1 MSTAIVPNW
10 WSALS
15 HGGLL
20 IAPSRIVE
28 HFAKTPPALDWYAE
42 DRLRS
47 ALGRLDA
54 GRKDALGELLD
65 ATLESTLGL
74 GRKNRAETGVWT
86 KGSNLGPEYTH
97 RDATGVAIKPR
108 RVWRGPFDAEL
119 AVFVDDAKRIGV
131 HRGRRSYAQTVEWL
145 RATGRRLAL
154 LTNGHQ
160 WRLVHAG
167 LEADAWA
174 ESDCALWFEEGS
186 EGDALLALRTLL
198 SPDSLIP
205 AKQGATPRLLQAID
219 ESRRGQSELSATLGE
234 NVRTAV
240 ERLIVAHGPALSALL
255 DSEPTPGARAARTKD
270 LYIAACRVVMRLV
283 VLLFSEAREDLLPLD
298 HAVYRDGYSLAGL
311 RDELERA
318 AGSSSKGRMRERTGA
333 WPRLLALFRLMHRGS
348 THQDLP
354 IPRYGGGLFA
364 PGDPHSADPILRAVH
379 ALETASFGSAARVTD
394 LDVFTILRLLTRCRV
409 KIRQGKANRNVV
421 APVDFS
427 DLSSEYIGI
436 LYEGL
441 LDFELKRVD
450 GEHPVIFLGLGDQ
463 PALALDRLEG
473 LEDSAIKG
481 LVEKLGKPSRAS
493 AGDEDADSEDAEDG
507 ADDEESADD
516 DADSDDQAGGD
527 LFDPSTGDNSSGE
540 DDSVDDTDDIPD
552 PTEDLRGAASQRA
565 EAWARRAIDIGKL
578 VAKARSQKPE
588 KLREREAKVDAF
600 AKRLIDRTILPGE
613 WYLVRYGG
621 TRKGSG
627 TYYTKPQLAIP
638 TVQRTLRPLCYDAPL
653 GADGEPDIDAPAARW
668 IPKTPEAILALKVC
682 DPACGSGSFPVA
694 ALRFL
699 TDALYA
705 SLHHHQRISDVGDSS
720 VARLADGD
728 PALRLEDELLPC
740 RKDDDRFEPRLR
752 ARLRRH
758 LVERCI
764 HGVDYDPLAVDLCR
778 VALWI
783 ETLDRNLPFTF
794 LDHRIKCGNALVG
807 TWFDRF
813 RDYPVMAWER
823 EGGDK
828 THTKG
833 VHCEKGAWESA
844 IKVKKKEVQASIKER
859 LRKQSL
865 MFDEPTGASAEV
877 RRKQLAQLV
886 EDLHA
891 IPIHDQEAREIKFR
905 NEIEPALVELR
916 RDFDEWCAL
925 WFWPADRMAIAPLS
939 EALGREDQDSLSA
952 VSELREAYRFFHWE
966 LEFPDVFRGPDSGFD
981 AVVGNP
987 PWEIQKPNSKEF
999 FSNHDPLYRALG
1011 KQEALRRQTELFRE
1025 DAAIEREWIA
1035 TNAHFKALSN
1045 WVKHAGSPFGDPQ
1058 EGGASYSFG
1067 GRAKGGNETLHS
1079 IWRARRASQVSFSDP
1094 EHPFRHQ
1101 GSADINTYKL
1111 FLEQSYALLSG
1122 DGPQGGGRVG
1132 MITPSGIYTDKG
1144 TGALRELFLD
1154 HSSWE
1159 WVFGFENRFKVF
1171 DIHRSFKFAATIVRK
1186 GGRTSA
1192 VRSAF
1197 MRHELSDWARAEEVA
1212 VPYTAQQV
1220 RRFSPGSRAFLEVSN
1235 RRDLEILE
1243 KIYSNSV
1250 LLGDESEDGWGVQY
1264 RTEFHMSN
1272 DSKLFPPRE
1281 KWEAKGYEPDEY
1293 SRWLDTTWHPRT
1305 PDSAAPP
1312 DTARHELEP
1321 GVILSRDGERWTTGE
1336 EIGDV
1341 ALPLYEGRMVGQFA
1355 SSAKGWVS
1363 GKGRAAVWREIG
1375 AEEGVVEPQY
1385 VMSIATLRAERGD
1398 MSRSTR
1404 LAFMDVSSTTN
1415 SRTFIG
1421 TALRGQPC
1429 GHKVPTLRL
1438 PEEDA
1443 EATLQLLGVLGSF
1456 AYDWNLRRRLGGQSL
1471 IWATLAETAV
1481 PSKNRPVLL
1490 KLANEVLA
1498 LVASPRWQADLWT
1511 DAKRANGGFLS
1522 TAPGRAALA
1531 AHERL
1536 RKRVLVDVLAMVAFE
1551 LVPDDVRWVL
1561 SQTDLP
1567 QDQISSNPRQLEP
1580 RGFWRCQKRV
1590 DPELR
1595 HTVLTQVAFVDLQSD
1610 ITAAGGDTERGITA
1624 FLARN
1629 DGEGWMLPETLRL
1642 ADYDL
1647 GHDERAKQHQPVA
1660 SRLGPRFYDWQL
1672 AQSPEDSWRECE
1684 LHAKNLAME
1693 VRPARA

>member
-1 MSTAIVPNW
+1 MSTAIVPTW
-10 WSALS
+10 WSALT

-20 IAPSRIVE
+20 IAPSRIAQ
-28 HFAKTPPALDWYAE
+28 HFGTLPTPLPRYHE

-47 ALGRLDA
+47 ALDRLEA
-54 GRKDALGELLD
+54 GKSDALGELLD
-65 ATLESTLGL
+65 ATLEGALGL
-74 GRKNRAETGVWT
+74 GRKNQVETGFWT
-86 KGSNLGPEYTH
+86 KGSNLGPEFTH
-97 RDATGVAIKPR
+97 RDATTFAIRPK

-131 HRGRRSYAQTVEWL
+131 HRGRRAHARTIEWL

-154 LTNGHQ
+154 LTNGRQ
-160 WRLVHAG
+160 WRIVHAG

-174 ESDCALWFEEGS
+174 ESDTGLWFEEGR
-186 EGDALLALRTLL
+186 EGDALVALRTLL
-198 SPDSLIP
+198 SPESLIP
-205 AKQGATPRLLQAID
+205 AKEAAPCKLIAAID
-219 ESRRGQSELSATLGE
+219 DSRRGQSELSAFLGE

-240 ERLIVAHGPALSALL
+240 ERLIVTHGPVLTELLSA
-255 DSEPTPGARAARTKD
+255 ETPPGARAAGTKD
-270 LYIAACRVVMRLV
+270 LYIAACRVMMRLV
-283 VLLFSEAREDLLPLD
+283 VLLFAEAREDFLPID
-298 HAVYRDGYSLAGL
+298 RAVYRDGYSLAGL
-311 RDELERA
+311 RDALERA
-318 AGSSSKGRMRERTGA
+318 AGSSAKTRMRERGGA
-333 WPRLLALFRLMHRGS
+333 WPRLLALFRLMHAGS
-348 THQDLP
+348 SHPELQVP
-354 IPRYGGGLFA
+354 KYGGGLFA
-364 PGDPHSADPILRAVH
+364 PGCPDSHDPISRAVH
-379 ALETASFGSAARVTD
+379 AFETACFQSGAHITD
-394 LDVFTILRLLTRCRV
+394 HDVFAILRLLTRCKV
-409 KIRQGKANRNVV
+409 KIRQGKSNRYVV

-450 GEHPVIFLGLGDQ
+450 GEHPVVFLGLGDQ
-463 PALALDRLEG
+463 PALALDRLEL
-473 LEDSAIKG
+473 LEDGAIKS
-481 LVEKLGKPSRAS
+481 LVEKLGKPTGSS
-493 AGDEDADSEDAEDG
+493 AGDDESGEDSTDDAG
-507 ADDEESADD
+507 ADDDAEGSGDDESSGGLYDESSADDSSADD
-516 DADSDDQAGGD
+516 DDFADDASDDESD
-527 LFDPSTGDNSSGE
+527 EL
-540 DDSVDDTDDIPD
+540 DS
-552 PTEDLRGAASQRA
+552 TEDLRGAASQRA
-565 EAWARRAIDIGKL
+565 QAWARRAIDIGKL
-578 VAKARSQKPE
+578 VPKARSQTAD
-588 KLREREAKVDAF
+588 KLRERAAKVDAY
-600 AKRLIDRTILPGE
+600 AKRLIERTILPGE

-638 TVQRTLRPLCYDAPL
+638 TVQRTLRPLCYDAPP
-653 GADGEPDIDAPAARW
+653 GDDGKPNIDAPAVQW
-668 IPKTPEAILALKVC
+668 VPKTPEAILALKVC

-705 SLHHHQRISDVGDSS
+705 SLHHHQRIADVGDSS

-828 THTKG
+828 THAKG

-844 IKVKKKEVQASIKER
+844 IKAKKKKVQASIKER

-865 MFDEPTGASAEV
+865 MFDEPAGPSAEL
-877 RRKQLAQLV
+877 RRKQLTQLV

-905 NEIEPALVELR
+905 SEIEPALVELR

-939 EALGREDQDSLSA
+939 EALGREDQDSISA

-966 LEFPDVFRGPDSGFD
+966 LEFPDVFCGPETGFD

-1011 KQEALRRQTELFRE
+1011 KQEALRRQTELFQE

-1035 TNAHFKALSN
+1035 SNAHFKALSN
-1045 WVKHAGSPFGDPQ
+1045 WVKHAGSPYGDPH
-1058 EGGASYSFG
+1058 EGSTTYSFG
-1067 GRAKGGNETLHS
+1067 GGRKGGNEALHD
-1079 IWRARRASQVSFSDP
+1079 IWRGRRAKRTGYSDP
-1094 EHPFRHQ
+1094 AHPFRHQ

-1111 FLEQSYALLSG
+1111 FLEQSYALLAA

-1159 WVFGFENRFKVF
+1159 WIFGFENRFKVF
-1171 DIHRSFKFAATIVRK
+1171 DIHRSFKFTATIVRK
-1186 GGRTSA
+1186 GGRTEA

-1197 MRHELSDWARAEEVA
+1197 MRHELADWARAEEVA

-1220 RRFSPGSRAFLEVSN
+1220 QRFSPGSRAFLEVSN

-1250 LLGDESEDGWGVQY
+1250 LLGDDSEDGWGVEY
-1264 RTEFHMSN
+1264 RREFDMST

-1305 PDSAAPP
+1305 KGSAAPP
-1312 DTARHELEP
+1312 DTARHELEA
-1321 GVILSRDGERWTTGE
+1321 GVILSRDRGRWTTVE

-1341 ALPLYEGRMVGQFA
+1341 ALPLYQGLMLWTWDSRAALYRSGAGHQAKWEAQEWPDCELVPQFLMSMRTRREHSARRDGLTIGFRAVSNATNERTFSAGLVPNLPAGNSVALLQATLAVASILLPWMGSIAFDWVVRRRMVGPNLNWFLVQELPGPK
-1355 SSAKGWVS
+1355 SALGLTWPLV
-1363 GKGRAAVWREIG
+1363 
-1375 AEEGVVEPQY
+1375 
-1385 VMSIATLRAERGD
+1385 L
-1398 MSRSTR
+1398 R
-1404 LAFMDVSSTTN
+1404 LA
-1415 SRTFIG
+1415 
-1421 TALRGQPC
+1421 
-1429 GHKVPTLRL
+1429 
-1438 PEEDA
+1438 
-1443 EATLQLLGVLGSF
+1443 
-1456 AYDWNLRRRLGGQSL
+1456 
-1471 IWATLAETAV
+1471 
-1481 PSKNRPVLL
+1481 
-1490 KLANEVLA
+1490 
-1498 LVASPRWQADLWT
+1498 
-1511 DAKRANGGFLS
+1511 
-1522 TAPGRAALA
+1522 APGRYFSSLWSGVRSELGAGPSGSPRMSAMSV
-1531 AHERL
+1531 HERL
-1536 RKRVLVDVLAMVAFE
+1536 RLRVMVDAIALAANS
-1551 LVPDDVRWVL
+1551 LSKDQVRYL
-1561 SQTDLP
+1561 LEDCDLA
-1567 QDQISSNPRQLEP
+1567 DPRQKSGRDP
-1580 RGFWRCQKRV
+1580 KGFWRVDKDL

-1595 HTVLTQVAFVDLQSD
+1595 HTVLTQVAFADLQSD
-1610 ITAAGGDTERGITA
+1610 IESSGGDTERGIDA

-1629 DGEGWMLPETLRL
+1629 DGEGWVLPETLRL

-1660 SRLGPRFYDWQL
+1660 SRLGPRFFDWQL